1 MGWIKCNGIVLVTK
15 KPHFHWLMDCL
26 CMAEKKFRISFST
39 LNCMAAVSR
48 SYILVMTVYCT
59 TTISLIM
66 ILWLPQVAQHDNI
79 HILLLHTHLCHANFT
94 ETFCGVPTLLGSV
107 CEHLSATVCGK
118 QEWCYITTIYLL
130 WYAIDECLQ
139 LDFDFD
145 WKMPINAQSTNK
157 LQSSSS
163 CECF

>member
-1 MGWIKCNGIVLVTK
+1 MVRLNTWYVYKETSLSSAHGLFVHGRK
-15 KPHFHWLMDCL
+15 KLESAL
-26 CMAEKKFRISFST
+26 TSI

-66 ILWLPQVAQHDNI
+66 ILWLPQVAQYDNI